1 MYGRDL
7 RWHHRHS
14 LQSCRIIQYRASSRK
29 WPLKEALQ
37 THSTSACILWEP
49 EDAWRKGERELL
61 FQTLQQHPGLQIIP
75 EIRASNPETLQNL
88 SKKLHMKPGP

>member
-61 FQTLQQHPGLQIIP
+61 FQTLQQHP
-75 EIRASNPETLQNL
+75 RSSNH
-88 SKKLHMKPGP
+88 S